1 MYVCM
6 YVCMYICMYLRTY
19 VCMYICMYVCMYVC
33 MYACMY
39 VCMYVC
45 IYIYIYIYISAGS
58 NNIIILR
65 HISYCQFHAFHL
77 LSHQA
82 LNLKENLNIMLI
94 RGQIEH
100 YLKFFY

>member
-1 MYVCM
+1 MHMYIYVYVHMYMCAYVCM
-6 YVCMYICMYLRTY
+6 YVCVY
-19 VCMYICMYVCMYVC
+19 VCM
-33 MYACMY
+33 
-39 VCMYVC
+39 
-45 IYIYIYIYISAGS
+45 YIYIYISAGS

-100 YLKFFY
+100 YLKIFY